1 MIVRILGEGQYTLAD
16 EHLRELNALD
26 SRLKDAVDAGDE
38 SEFTATLRALL
49 AAVRRLGTP
58 LPADALTT
66 SELVLPDEDM
76 SLAQVSALLGDE
88 GLIPGL

>member
-1 MIVRILGEGQYTLAD
+1 MIVRLLGEGQYTVAD
-16 EHLRELNALD
+16 QHLGELNELD
-26 SRLKDAVDAGDE
+26 SRLQDAVDAGDG
-38 SEFTATLRALL
+38 SEFANTLRDLL

-58 LPADALTT
+58 LPADALTP

-88 GLIPGL
+88 GLIPG